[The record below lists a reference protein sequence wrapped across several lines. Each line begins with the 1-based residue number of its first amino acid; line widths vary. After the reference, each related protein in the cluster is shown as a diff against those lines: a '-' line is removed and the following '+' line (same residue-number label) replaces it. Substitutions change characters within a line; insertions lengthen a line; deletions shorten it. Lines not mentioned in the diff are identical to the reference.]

1 MRCTHSAPVFPGP
14 SDGVFRAVIFCGDGA
29 ALKRSFCISRMRR
42 QNANRNP
49 EPEPDMTRTLPSL
62 DLIRGFEAAARQLSF
77 TKAAAELFLTQ
88 SAVSRQVQALEEQLG
103 VTLFERHHRE
113 IRLTDAGHELYRSS
127 AEALRLLTDTAARI
141 RDKSAARTVT
151 VTCTIGFASLW
162 LVPRLM
168 DFRAQHP
175 EVDIRFNANNKILDL
190 DRERIEVAVRYC
202 PAKLAPPGAVK
213 LFGEEVF
220 PVCSPELL
228 ERPGKPLVE
237 PADLRHH
244 VLLHHAHADK
254 GWPTGSWSVWLE
266 TMGLHGLQSAGSL
279 EFNQYDQIIHAALD
293 GQGVALGIGPLV
305 QRPIG
310 QGRLIAPFEQRFA
323 SPRGY
328 YLVTARFAAERPEVR
343 DFSAWVAAT
352 AQREAGDQ

>member
-1 MRCTHSAPVFPGP
+1 MRC
-14 SDGVFRAVIFCGDGA
+14 
-29 ALKRSFCISRMRR
+29 

-49 EPEPDMTRTLPSL
+49 DPEPDMTRALPSL
-62 DLIRGFEAAARQLSF
+62 ELIRGFEAAARQLSF
-77 TKAAAELFLTQ
+77 TKAGAELFLTQ

-103 VTLFERHHRE
+103 VALFERHHRE

-127 AEALRLLTDTAARI
+127 AEALRLLTDTVSRI
-141 RDKSAARTVT
+141 RDKSAARSVT

-168 DFRAQHP
+168 DFREQHP
-175 EVDIRFNANNKILDL
+175 EVDIRFDVNNKMLDL
-190 DRERIEVAVRYC
+190 ERERIEVAVRYC
-202 PAKLAPPGAVK
+202 PAKLAPAGAVK

-228 ERPGKPLVE
+228 ERPGKPLAV

-244 VLLHHAHADK
+244 VLLHHQHAEK
-254 GWPTGSWSVWLE
+254 GWPTGAWRVWLE
-266 TMGLHGLQSAGSL
+266 TAGLHGVQSAGSL
-279 EFNQYDQIIHAALD
+279 EFNQYDQIIHAALE

-305 QRPIG
+305 QRHIR
-310 QGRLIAPFEQRFA
+310 QGRLVAPFEQRFA

-328 YLVTARFAAERPEVR
+328 YLITARFAAERQEVR
-343 DFSAWVAAT
+343 DFTAWIVAA
-352 AQREAGDQ
+352 AQREAGEP